1 MASTSNLDA
10 SYNVRT
16 ERFRR
21 ARGWALSGAV
31 AGALFAVA
39 YDDGGYALTSRN
51 TIAVLVLWTL
61 ATGVA
66 IGFWPRARIP
76 GAALAVGGLLAAF
89 ALWAGLSGIWSAS
102 VEKSTNEA
110 NRAVLYLGLFLLVV
124 VSTGRGRGTRRWI
137 RGLAIGI
144 VGVALL
150 AILSRLF
157 PDQFGGTA
165 TEIVARVFPSAENRL
180 SHPVG
185 YWNGLATL
193 LALGVPFLL
202 FVATSER
209 RAAARGLAVA
219 PLPVLAVGLYL
230 TSSRGGIIAAGLAAL
245 VYLALTN
252 LRWQTAGAIL
262 VAGAASVGA
271 TLAVAAQDT
280 VIAGEPAQ
288 GEGLETAL
296 YIALACVGTGVVYA
310 FGSRFRLDFTRARKP
325 LGWALVV
332 AATLVLV
339 AAAVAANPRERFDNF
354 KSIPPKEVT
363 TDLQAHLVSGS
374 GNGRWQ
380 LWQSAVD
387 QFEEHPLVGDGAGS
401 YEAWWTQHGTVA
413 VFVRDAHSL
422 YLETLGELGVIGFA
436 ILVAALVAALVTG
449 VLRTRKSEG
458 DGRAATAAL
467 TAALTAYLFEAGF
480 DWMWEMTVVSL
491 VAVVC
496 VGLLTGP
503 ATCFGGRRSR
513 GEARESRWSDVAL
526 RIAGV
531 LTVLVLVVVQGI
543 PLVAQGAV
551 GRSQDAV
558 RQGDSEQALDAA
570 TRAER
575 VQPWAASTHLQRALV
590 EELMGNLPAARTA
603 VRQALEHDAEDWRL
617 WIVAAR
623 IETKM
628 GAFPEAQRS
637 LARAIE
643 LNPNSRILSRLKP
656 AER

>member
-1 MASTSNLDA
+1 MASPSNLDA

-21 ARGWALSGAV
+21 ARGLALSAAV
-31 AGALFAVA
+31 AGAIFAIA
-39 YDDGGYALTSRN
+39 YDDGGYALTTRN

-61 ATGVA
+61 AAGIA
-66 IGFWPRARIP
+66 IGVWPRARIP

-89 ALWAGLSGIWSAS
+89 ALWAGLSTIWSAS
-102 VEKSTNEA
+102 AERSFNEA
-110 NRAVLYLGLFLLVV
+110 NRAVLYLGLFLLIV
-124 VSTGRGRGTRRWI
+124 VSAARGRGTRRWI

-144 VGVALL
+144 AGVTFLAL
-150 AILSRLF
+150 LSRLF
-157 PDQFGGTA
+157 PDRFGGTA

-209 RAAARGLAVA
+209 RAVARGLAVA
-219 PLPVLAVGLYL
+219 PLPALAVALYL
-230 TSSRGGIIAAGLAAL
+230 TSSRGGIIAATLAAL
-245 VYLALTN
+245 LYLALTN
-252 LRWQTAGAIL
+252 LRWQATGAIL

-271 TLAVAAQDT
+271 TLAIAGQDS
-280 VIAGEPAQ
+280 VIAGEPAR
-288 GEGLETAL
+288 GEGLEAAL
-296 YIALACVGTGVVYA
+296 FIALACVGTGIVYA
-310 FGSRFRLDFTRARKP
+310 FGSRFRLGFTRVRKP
-325 LGWALVV
+325 LGWALVGV
-332 AATLVLV
+332 ATLVLV

-354 KSIPPKEVT
+354 KAIPSQEVA

-380 LWQSAVD
+380 LWQSATE
-387 QFEEHPLVGDGAGS
+387 QFREHPIVGDGAGS

-422 YLETLGELGVIGFA
+422 YLETLGELGVVGFA
-436 ILVAALVAALVTG
+436 ILVTALLAALVTG
-449 VLRTRKSEG
+449 VLRTRKSQG

-467 TAALTAYLFEAGF
+467 TAALIAYLFEAGF
-480 DWMWEMTVVSL
+480 DWMWETTVVSL
-491 VAVVC
+491 VAMVC
-496 VGLLTGP
+496 LGLLTGP

-513 GEARESRWSDVAL
+513 GEARGSRWSDVAL

-531 LTVLVLVVVQGI
+531 LAVLVLVVAQGI
-543 PLVAQGAV
+543 PLVAQAAV

-558 RQGDSEQALDAA
+558 RQGDSEEALAA
-570 TRAER
+570 AARAER
-575 VQPWAASTHLQRALV
+575 LQPWAASTHLQRALV
-590 EELMGNLPAARTA
+590 EELTGDFPEARTA
-603 VRQALEHDAEDWRL
+603 IRHALERDAEDWRL

-628 GAFPEAQRS
+628 GAFREAQRS

-643 LNPNSRILSRLKP
+643 LNPNSRILSSLKP

>member
-436 ILVAALVAALVTG
+436 ILVAALLAALVTG

>member
-1 MASTSNLDA
+1 MASPSNLDA

-31 AGALFAVA
+31 AGALFGVA
-39 YDDGGYALTSRN
+39 YDGGAYALTTRN
-51 TIAVLVLWTL
+51 TIAVLVLWAL

-66 IGFWPRARIP
+66 IGIWPRAGIP

-89 ALWAGLSGIWSAS
+89 ALWAGLSTIWSAS
-102 VEKSTNEA
+102 AERSFNEA
-110 NRAVLYLGLFLLVV
+110 NRAALYLGLFLLVV
-124 VSTGRGRGTRRWI
+124 VSTGRGRGARRWI

-144 VGVALL
+144 AGVVLL
-150 AILSRLF
+150 ALLSRLF
-157 PDQFGGTA
+157 PDRFGEA
-165 TEIVARVFPSAENRL
+165 STEIVARLFPSTQTRL
-180 SHPVG
+180 SHPIG

-209 RAAARGLAVA
+209 RAVARGLAIA
-219 PLPVLAVGLYL
+219 PLPALAVALYL
-230 TSSRGGIIAAGLAAL
+230 TSSRGGIIAAALAAL

-252 LRWQTAGAIL
+252 QRWQATGVIL

-271 TLAVAAQDT
+271 TLAIAALDT

-288 GEGLETAL
+288 GEGLEAAL

-310 FGSRFRLDFTRARKP
+310 FGSRVRLGFTRARKP

-354 KSIPPKEVT
+354 KAIPSQEVA

-387 QFEEHPLVGDGAGS
+387 QFEEHPIVGDGAGS

-422 YLETLGELGVIGFA
+422 YLETLGELGVVGFA
-436 ILVAALVAALVTG
+436 ILVAALLTALVSG
-449 VLRTRKSEG
+449 VLRARKSEG

-480 DWMWEMTVVSL
+480 DWMWEVTVVSL

-503 ATCFGGRRSR
+503 ATCFGRRRSP
-513 GEARESRWSDVAL
+513 GEPWGPRWSIVAV
-526 RIAGV
+526 RITGV
-531 LTVLVLVVVQGI
+531 LAVLGLVVAQGI
-543 PLVAQGAV
+543 PLVAQAAV

-570 TRAER
+570 ASAER

-590 EELMGNLPAARTA
+590 EELMGNFPAAHKA
-603 VRQALEHDAEDWRL
+603 VRQALEHDADDWRL

-628 GAFPEAQRS
+628 GEFGEAESS